1 MKNLVIKTD
10 SEVVYI
16 TDNKVM
22 LVKSIKTGRFMK
34 VCPMLKAKI
43 ERDLMKQTISYKTK
57 QFVLCHLLTVIV
69 VMLICGFGYAFTE
82 LAIYNRNMRM
92 GDVGNPIFLQIV
104 AFILCAVCSYF
115 TAESQHITYKSK
127 VSV

>member
-10 SEVVYI
+10 NEVIYI
-16 TDNKVM
+16 TDNKIM

-34 VCPMLKAKI
+34 VCPILKAKI
-43 ERDLMKQTISYKTK
+43 ERDLMKQTSSYKAK

-82 LAIYNRNMRM
+82 LAIYNRTMRM
-92 GDVGNPIFLQIV
+92 GEGGNPIFLQIT
-104 AFILCAVCSYF
+104 AFILCTMCSYF